1 MKRAL
6 LALVAMLGVAAS
18 AEDFSTTYSRFGNGI
33 QGTTRSANGSIIGT
47 SMSTNVGGRIE
58 TTYYNS
64 YGGITGRSTTT
75 PPSFG
80 GRSETTYYNSC
91 GGITGRSTTTP
102 ASFGGSSTT
111 NYYNSTGG
119 HTGSSTSWF
128 R

>member
-33 QGTTRSANGSIIGT
+33 QGTTRSANGSISGT

-64 YGGITGRSTTT
+64 Y
-75 PPSFG
+75 
-80 GRSETTYYNSC
+80 